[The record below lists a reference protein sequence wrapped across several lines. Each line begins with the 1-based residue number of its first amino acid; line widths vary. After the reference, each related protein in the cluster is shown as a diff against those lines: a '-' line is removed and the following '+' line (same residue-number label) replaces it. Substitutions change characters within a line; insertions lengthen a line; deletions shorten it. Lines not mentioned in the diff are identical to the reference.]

1 MAVFLNEVFMVC
13 EVFFRMT
20 RKKYWV
26 HTVFVTAEIGK
37 SLWHY
42 FHFIELKTLASF
54 HKPIFIEFRFKP
66 MLIYFKFKFTFTPN
80 NIFLAEAFGEPPV
93 LRPVPPF
100 WASFPSSFPV

>member
-42 FHFIELKTLASF
+42 FHFIKFKTLAQF
-54 HKPIFIEFRFKP
+54 PQIN
-66 MLIYFKFKFTFTPN
+66 IYR
-80 NIFLAEAFGEPPV
+80 I
-93 LRPVPPF
+93 
-100 WASFPSSFPV
+100 